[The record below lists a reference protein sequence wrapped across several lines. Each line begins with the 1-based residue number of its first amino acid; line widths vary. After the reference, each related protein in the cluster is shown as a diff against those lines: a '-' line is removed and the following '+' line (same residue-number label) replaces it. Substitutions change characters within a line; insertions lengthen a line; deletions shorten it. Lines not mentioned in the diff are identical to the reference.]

1 MKLHM
6 LNLLVLLIFIFNPGI
21 LPKLNAA
28 LQTDSLSQMI
38 SRSTSDTAKILLLVK
53 AGRACLYSDP
63 QKTKTYIDS
72 ALNLSARTDFPYGRA
87 SSLLLAAAYEN
98 DIQGNLT
105 KARQYLGKADSM
117 FRKEHSLRSME
128 GNGAVL
134 HTLAVTYQKE
144 GNYLEAVEYYQKASR
159 ILDSIGN
166 KSILMKTY
174 NNLSSLYA
182 FFNRFSEAERYARLC
197 IKLAEDQKDKHLVSV
212 GSITLAAALI
222 QEHKGSEV
230 KALIQRALDIAARRN
245 DLYIQ
250 LLCDFNLSEYYR
262 RLEANPALSLQLAK
276 KALRFAKNLGNP
288 FEISR
293 TSLSYSETLFEVGK
307 YDSARMYA
315 EKAMAYATKA
325 GYMDLEQRALEM
337 MGRSDIR
344 LGNAALA
351 APMLEKS
358 LMLRD
363 SVFTQENQQQINFL
377 ETLFQKEQ
385 REQQIARLEQDK
397 SIKALV
403 IRRNHAIIYSL
414 VITLFLVLGIVAY
427 LIQHAN
433 QKRRFAEHELQL
445 KEQQLIALE
454 KTQQL
459 IATQS
464 VLEGEEAERSR
475 LARDLHDGLGGLLS
489 GIKLKLANMKGNAI
503 ISREGMDQYDHALE
517 LLDTSIRELR
527 QVAHNL
533 MPESLIKFGL
543 KVTLSDFCD
552 TLTTPSRQVK
562 FAFFGTEKR
571 LEDKLEIGIYRIV
584 QELVNNSL
592 RHAGASETFVQL
604 VQDENRL
611 HLMVQ
616 DNGKGFDPGSLNLSK
631 GKGLAN
637 IRSRVNSFG
646 GTFDISSSEGS
657 GTEISAEFSL

>member
-1 MKLHM
+1 MKFLTYI
-6 LNLLVLLIFIFNPGI
+6 VLFLPVIIFNPLV
-21 LPKLNAA
+21 LPELKAA
-28 LQTDSLSQMI
+28 AQTDSLAQLI
-38 SRSTSDTAKILLLVK
+38 SRSNSDTSKILLFVK
-53 AGRACLYSDP
+53 AGRASLYSDP
-63 QKTKTYIDS
+63 QKSKAYIDS
-72 ALNLSARTDFPYGRA
+72 ALNLSARTDFSYGRA
-87 SSLLLAAAYEN
+87 SALLLAAAYEN
-98 DIQGNLT
+98 DIRGDLL
-105 KARQYLGKADSM
+105 KARQYLGAADSM
-117 FRKEHSLRSME
+117 FQKEHSMRSME
-128 GNGAVL
+128 GSGAVL

-144 GNYLEAVEYYQKASR
+144 GDYLKAVEYYQKASR

-166 KSILMKTY
+166 KSTLMKTY

-197 IKLAEDQKDKHLVSV
+197 IKLAEDQKDEHLLSV

-222 QEHKGSEV
+222 QEQKGSEV
-230 KALIQRALDIAARRN
+230 KALIQQALDIATRRN

-262 RLEANPALSLQLAK
+262 RIEVNSVLSLRLAN
-276 KALRFAKNLGNP
+276 KALRFAKKLGNP

-293 TSLSYSETLFEVGK
+293 ASLSYSEALFEVSK
-307 YDSARMYA
+307 YDSARIYA
-315 EKAMAYATKA
+315 EKAMAYATKL
-325 GYMDLEQRALEM
+325 GYLDMEQRALEM

-344 LGNAALA
+344 LGHAALA
-351 APMLEKS
+351 APLLEKS
-358 LMLRD
+358 LILRD

-377 ETLFQKEQ
+377 ETLFQKEE

-414 VITLFLVLGIVAY
+414 VITLALVLGMVAY

-433 QKRRFAEHELQL
+433 QKRKFAEHELQL

-543 KVTLSDFCD
+543 KVTLSDFCE

-571 LEDKLEIGIYRIV
+571 LEDKLEIAVYRIV

-604 VQDENRL
+604 VQEENRL

-616 DNGKGFDPGSLNLSK
+616 DNGKGFDPGILNQAK

-646 GTFDISSSEGS
+646 GTIDINSSAGS
-657 GTEISAEFSL
+657 GTEISVEFSL

>member
-1 MKLHM
+1 MKFHM
-6 LNLLVLLIFIFNPGI
+6 PTVLVLLIVIFTPGI
-21 LPKLNAA
+21 LPELNAA
-28 LQTDSLSQMI
+28 VQTDSLSQMI
-38 SRSTSDTAKILLLVK
+38 LRSKSDTAKILLFVK
-53 AGRACLYSDP
+53 AGRTSLYSDP
-63 QKTKTYIDS
+63 QKAKKYIDT
-72 ALNLSARTDFPYGRA
+72 ALSLSARTDFPYGRA
-87 SSLLLAAAYEN
+87 SALLLAAAYEN
-98 DIQGNLT
+98 DIQGDLA
-105 KARQYLGKADSM
+105 KARTYLGTADSM
-117 FRKEHSLRSME
+117 FRKEHSLRSIE
-128 GNGAVL
+128 GNGAVM

-144 GNYLEAVEYYQKASR
+144 GDYLQAVEYYQKASR
-159 ILDSIGN
+159 MLDSIGN

-197 IKLAEDQKDKHLVSV
+197 IKLAEDQKDEHLVSV

-222 QEHKGSEV
+222 QEHKGNEIE
-230 KALIQRALDIAARRN
+230 ALIQQSLDIATRRN

-262 RLEANPALSLQLAK
+262 RFEANPVLSLHLAN
-276 KALRFAKNLGNP
+276 KALRFAKDLGNP

-293 TSLSYSETLFEVGK
+293 TCLSYSEALFEVGK
-307 YDSARMYA
+307 YDSARLYA
-315 EKAMAYATKA
+315 EKAMTYAAKS
-325 GYMDLEQRALEM
+325 GYTDLEQRSLEM

-344 LGNAALA
+344 LGLTALA
-351 APMLEKS
+351 APLLEKS

-385 REQQIARLEQDK
+385 REQQIALLEQDK
-397 SIKALV
+397 SIKILV

-414 VITLFLVLGIVAY
+414 VITLALVLGMVAFM
-427 LIQHAN
+427 IQHAN
-433 QKRRFAEHELQL
+433 QKRRFAENELKL
-445 KEQQLIALE
+445 KEQQLIAME

-503 ISREGMDQYDHALE
+503 ISSEGMDQYDHALE

-543 KVTLSDFCD
+543 KVTLSDFCE

-562 FAFFGTEKR
+562 FAFFGAENR
-571 LEDKLEIGIYRIV
+571 LEDKLEIAVYRIV

-604 VQDENRL
+604 VQEENRL

-616 DNGKGFDPGSLNLSK
+616 DNGKGFDPEILSQAK

-646 GTFDISSSEGS
+646 GTFDINSSPGS
-657 GTEISAEFSL
+657 GTEISMEFTL